1 LVSSAYIGG
10 LPSSGTSVGE
20 KIAVGGAGGVL
31 MLWEKGVWDDQDE
44 RIYVERGARGGEA
57 LDSLAVAPDDFR
69 LGKIVVVGQADGKI
83 SFVKIGPNKVVARAV
98 HDELEGVIGLGFD
111 VEGRLI
117 SGGGQVVKVW
127 HEADHSDTSS
137 RVHGRSGKHTV
148 DSDSGADDNSIDNGS
163 SDDSDNKKDDK
174 KRRKKRKRV
183 KGKDLSGGHH
193 VMAFADLD

>member
-1 LVSSAYIGG
+1 
-10 LPSSGTSVGE
+10 
-20 KIAVGGAGGVL
+20 

-44 RIYVERGARGGEA
+44 RIYVERGAKGGEA

-98 HDELEGVIGLGFD
+98 HDELEGVMGLGFD

-127 HEADHSDTSS
+127 HKADHGDTSS
-137 RVHGRSGKHTV
+137 HVHGHSGKHTV
-148 DSDSGADDNSIDNGS
+148 DSDSGTDDNSIDNGS

-193 VMAFADLD
+193 VMAFTDLD